1 MLDKLRLPFFVVA
14 FILLVLVVMIELG
27 SGLFL
32 ESGAKHYGLGLRYL
46 VLVDGLLLLTVALIA
61 SPLII
66 SHRIHGRIQGFITF
80 LAALLLLLASILMA
94 ITAIGLLIM
103 MVSLL
108 LAVPFGTIAYMAMFS
123 YFPVGGVA
131 ITLSMVMALKLGFA
145 VCLILAHQRFLENKG
160 LVLLILTSL
169 GITVV
174 LSFLHNFPP
183 SVLVSIPDALWAV
196 VIAVIAAI
204 WSLIYLLGSIPAII
218 KALRIDR
225 AIS

>member
-1 MLDKLRLPFFVVA
+1 MLESLRLPFFVAALV
-14 FILLVLVVMIELG
+14 LLVLAVMIELG
-27 SGLFL
+27 SGLVL
-32 ESGAKHYGLGLRYL
+32 DSGAKHYGLGLRYL
-46 VLVDGLLLLTVALIA
+46 VLVDGLLLLTVVLIA

-66 SHRIHGRIQGFITF
+66 SHRIHGRIQGIITF
-80 LAALLLLLASILMA
+80 IAALLLLIASILMA
-94 ITAIGLLIM
+94 IVAIALLILM
-103 MVSLL
+103 ISLL

-123 YFPVGGVA
+123 YFPVAGVA

-145 VCLILAHQRFLENKG
+145 LCLILAHQRFLENKG

-174 LSFLHNFPP
+174 LSFLHNLPP

-204 WSLIYLLGSIPAII
+204 WSLVYLFGSIPAII
-218 KALRIDR
+218 KALRVDR
-225 AIS
+225 ALR